1 MASQRPSRN
10 FDETTLQALEHALRD
25 VWQVLKAHD
34 PYHNWDKDLEF
45 QQGLA
50 ATLMDLADAGVTD
63 RQELRKKG
71 AGILRFEAVALGVWQ
86 VQSW

>member
-1 MASQRPSRN
+1 MASQRPPRS
-10 FDETTLQALEHALRD
+10 FDESTLQALENALRD

-34 PYHNWDKDLEF
+34 PYHDWDKDSEF

-63 RQELRKKG
+63 RQELRS
-71 AGILRFEAVALGVWQ
+71 RALATFDLKP
-86 VQSW
+86 SH

>member
-1 MASQRPSRN
+1 MASQHPPRN
-10 FDETTLQALEHALRD
+10 YDHKTLIALEQAHRD

-34 PYHNWDKDLEF
+34 PYHDWDKDSEF

-63 RQELRKKG
+63 RQELRS
-71 AGILRFEAVALGVWQ
+71 RALA
-86 VQSW
+86 SFDLKPSH

>member
-34 PYHNWDKDLEF
+34 PHHDWDRDSEF

-63 RQELRKKG
+63 RQELRSK
-71 AGILRFEAVALGVWQ
+71 ALA
-86 VQSW
+86 SFDLKPSH